1 MMVRHFRDLIVCSS
15 YSYCIQVPLT
25 NTYIRF
31 IKFFCA
37 IDAVFQFSMEYYGVN
52 EDSGVVSICLQLING
67 TLTESIIIQVMV
79 SDSNGM
85 SGCKKKTS
93 IVSLS

>member
-1 MMVRHFRDLIVCSS
+1 MS
-15 YSYCIQVPLT
+15 
-25 NTYIRF
+25 
-31 IKFFCA
+31 
-37 IDAVFQFSMEYYGVN
+37 
-52 EDSGVVSICLQLING
+52 EDSGVVSICLELING
-67 TLTESIIIQVMV
+67 TLTEDIIIQVMV

>member
-1 MMVRHFRDLIVCSS
+1 MCV
-15 YSYCIQVPLT
+15 
-25 NTYIRF
+25 
-31 IKFFCA
+31 CA
-37 IDAVFQFSMEYYGVN
+37 IDAIFQFSMEYYSVS
-52 EDSGVVSICLQLING
+52 EDSGVVSICLELING
-67 TLTESIIIQVMV
+67 TLTEDIIIQVMV